1 MLADTKLLLIV
12 CAIRA
17 TAFVAPRQRRGVVLA
32 IRHASEDASVNE
44 EDVDDAA
51 LAASLQVAAKRTSSA
66 RDALEKRRRREAQP
80 RRAVD
85 APQKPTLAMKD
96 SRVKSSMEPQ
106 QELRE
111 LFDEGSWGAL
121 PESELLT
128 RLGYLFA
135 ASFLVAVG
143 LIDFDPP
150 DELSDPPSL
159 ADSVFQPLALGS
171 LPPLVAVGRALV
183 RWQYVD
189 VCVES
194 TSELGS
200 HGDNV
205 ASMVGRPTFDFHT
218 GRRPP
223 RRGHALLRTDG
234 VERRVHGKEGSR
246 SLQTGRAGASRPDG
260 PAARHPAAVYRVRRR
275 DCCAVGGRIRYIL
288 GSRPTPL
295 L

>member
-1 MLADTKLLLIV
+1 MLADTKLLLIIV

-32 IRHASEDASVNE
+32 IRHASEDASEDASVNAE

-66 RDALEKRRRREAQP
+66 RDALEKRRRREARPQ
-80 RRAVD
+80 RAVD
-85 APQKPTLAMKD
+85 APQKPTLAMRD
-96 SRVKSSMEPQ
+96 GRVKSSMEPQ

-135 ASFLVAVG
+135 TSFLVAVG
-143 LIDFDPP
+143 LVDFDPP
-150 DELSDPPSL
+150 DELADPVSL
-159 ADSVFQPLALGS
+159 ADRVFQPLALGS

-189 VCVES
+189 DRLAEDTLYFERTGWNDGFMAKKDASAAKRDAQARAAQTAPQLAILRRCTAYAAGLCILS
-194 TSELGS
+194 T
-200 HGDNV
+200 
-205 ASMVGRPTFDFHT
+205 
-218 GRRPP
+218 
-223 RRGHALLRTDG
+223 
-234 VERRVHGKEGSR
+234 
-246 SLQTGRAGASRPDG
+246 AGF
-260 PAARHPAAVYRVRRR
+260 VF
-275 DCCAVGGRIRYIL
+275 L
-288 GSRPTPL
+288 
-295 L
+295 

>member
-1 MLADTKLLLIV
+1 MLADTKLLLIIV

-32 IRHASEDASVNE
+32 IRRASEDASVNE

-66 RDALEKRRRREAQP
+66 RDALEKRRRREARPQ
-80 RRAVD
+80 RAVD
-85 APQKPTLAMKD
+85 APQKPTLAMRD

-159 ADSVFQPLALGS
+159 ADRVFQPLALGS

-183 RWQYVD
+183 D
-189 VCVES
+189 
-194 TSELGS
+194 
-200 HGDNV
+200 
-205 ASMVGRPTFDFHT
+205 M
-218 GRRPP
+218 
-223 RRGHALLRTDG
+223 
-234 VERRVHGKEGSR
+234 EGAEAAPEPEPEA
-246 SLQTGRAGASRPDG
+246 RAASRKR
-260 PAARHPAAVYRVRRR
+260 AARGQHSAAVFVRVRPLQAEGRCVVAPCEPARR
-275 DCCAVGGRIRYIL
+275 ARR
-288 GSRPTPL
+288 RT
-295 L
+295 

>member
-1 MLADTKLLLIV
+1 MRLARFLSL
-12 CAIRA
+12 
-17 TAFVAPRQRRGVVLA
+17 VLA
-32 IRHASEDASVNE
+32 TSAALLMPPRRAVHTCRHASEDV

-66 RDALEKRRRREAQP
+66 RDALEKRRQREARPQ
-80 RRAVD
+80 RAVD
-85 APQKPTLAMKD
+85 APQKPTLAMRD
-96 SRVKSSMEPQ
+96 SRVRSSMEPQ

-159 ADSVFQPLALGS
+159 ADRVFQPLALGS

-189 VCVES
+189 ACVEI
-194 TSELGS
+194 
-200 HGDNV
+200 N
-205 ASMVGRPTFDFHT
+205 
-218 GRRPP
+218 
-223 RRGHALLRTDG
+223 
-234 VERRVHGKEGSR
+234 
-246 SLQTGRAGASRPDG
+246 Q
-260 PAARHPAAVYRVRRR
+260 
-275 DCCAVGGRIRYIL
+275 
-288 GSRPTPL
+288 
-295 L
+295 

>member
-1 MLADTKLLLIV
+1 MLADTKLLLIIV

-32 IRHASEDASVNE
+32 IRRASEDASVE

-85 APQKPTLAMKD
+85 APQKPTLAMRD
-96 SRVKSSMEPQ
+96 GRVQASMEPQ

-143 LIDFDPP
+143 LVDF
-150 DELSDPPSL
+150 
-159 ADSVFQPLALGS
+159 
-171 LPPLVAVGRALV
+171 
-183 RWQYVD
+183 
-189 VCVES
+189 CVEIKI
-194 TSELGS
+194 
-200 HGDNV
+200 
-205 ASMVGRPTFDFHT
+205 R
-218 GRRPP
+218 
-223 RRGHALLRTDG
+223 
-234 VERRVHGKEGSR
+234 
-246 SLQTGRAGASRPDG
+246 GAS
-260 PAARHPAAVYRVRRR
+260 A
-275 DCCAVGGRIRYIL
+275 GG
-288 GSRPTPL
+288 
-295 L
+295 

>member
-1 MLADTKLLLIV
+1 MLADTKLLLIIV

-32 IRHASEDASVNE
+32 IRRASEDASVE

-66 RDALEKRRRREAQP
+66 RDALEKRRRREARPQ
-80 RRAVD
+80 RAVD
-85 APQKPTLAMKD
+85 APQKPTLAMRD
-96 SRVKSSMEPQ
+96 RRVQSSMEPQ

-159 ADSVFQPLALGS
+159 ADRVFLPLALGS

-189 VCVES
+189 ACVEI
-194 TSELGS
+194 
-200 HGDNV
+200 N
-205 ASMVGRPTFDFHT
+205 
-218 GRRPP
+218 
-223 RRGHALLRTDG
+223 
-234 VERRVHGKEGSR
+234 
-246 SLQTGRAGASRPDG
+246 Q
-260 PAARHPAAVYRVRRR
+260 
-275 DCCAVGGRIRYIL
+275 
-288 GSRPTPL
+288 
-295 L
+295 

>member
-1 MLADTKLLLIV
+1 MLADTKLLLIIV

-32 IRHASEDASVNE
+32 IRHASEDASVSE

-85 APQKPTLAMKD
+85 APQKPTMAMRD
-96 SRVKSSMEPQ
+96 SRVKASMEPQ

-159 ADSVFQPLALGS
+159 ADRVFQPLALGS

-189 VCVES
+189 ACVES

-200 HGDNV
+200 
-205 ASMVGRPTFDFHT
+205 
-218 GRRPP
+218 
-223 RRGHALLRTDG
+223 
-234 VERRVHGKEGSR
+234 
-246 SLQTGRAGASRPDG
+246 
-260 PAARHPAAVYRVRRR
+260 
-275 DCCAVGGRIRYIL
+275 CAQI
-288 GSRPTPL
+288 
-295 L
+295 